1 MKQFDTR
8 IQMKRDSA
16 TNWTSSNP
24 VLLNGEIIIV
34 DTNSGDIRYKVG
46 DGIKTYTQLPFS
58 DESLIA
64 SMLSLNG
71 GTMNGNIN
79 MSNHKITGLGAP
91 VNPSDAVRQQD
102 LEVLS
107 NEIDDIIEGTT
118 AITLPIA
125 DETKLGGVKIG
136 EGINVD
142 GEGVIS
148 AESQFPTGGT
158 PGQLLTKTETGEE
171 WSDAPSGLPEGGA
184 EGQVLAKT
192 TTGNGWITPAGQ
204 AVNNVTGAE
213 VFNDFHNTATG
224 IFSHAEGRFTSATGA
239 LSHAEGYY
247 SSAIGDYSHAEGDG
261 TEAKNGTSHAEGIK
275 TIANGNGQHAQ
286 GKYNIED
293 TIREYAHIVGNGTNF
308 NARSNAHTLDWDGN
322 AWFAG
327 DVFVGGTS
335 QSSGEKL
342 MKEPTGTQG
351 QFLGFTADNVVGA
364 VDGPEGLPSGG
375 TEGQI
380 LYQGA
385 NGAEWGDKPVMYVNI
400 TAESGGT
407 YSADKTAQ
415 EIYEAYQSGYAVF
428 AVPFDTDIPI
438 MLLNYAIK
446 GNTTNEYVAAFSSVA
461 METTYSFLI
470 NDISN
475 YFAFAKAK
483 LDASDIT
490 FTPASPLTS
499 DNVQDAIGEVYTK
512 TAPTHQTI
520 TLSSSAWS
528 SNSQTVTVSGVTADE
543 LDQLITPTPAIASQS
558 AYYEAGIM
566 CTNQG
571 TNSLTFTCQTVP
583 TSNLTVYVVIQPLG

>member
-1 MKQFDTR
+1 MGVKQFDTR

-16 TNWTSSNP
+16 TNWTSANP
-24 VLLNGEIIIV
+24 VLLNGEIIVV

-46 DGIKTYTQLPFS
+46 DGVKTYTQLPFS

-142 GEGVIS
+142 GEGTIS
-148 AESQFPTGGT
+148 AEN
-158 PGQLLTKTETGEE
+158 QL
-171 WSDAPSGLPEGGA
+171 
-184 EGQVLAKT
+184 
-192 TTGNGWITPAGQ
+192 
-204 AVNNVTGAE
+204 
-213 VFNDFHNTATG
+213 
-224 IFSHAEGRFTSATGA
+224 
-239 LSHAEGYY
+239 
-247 SSAIGDYSHAEGDG
+247 
-261 TEAKNGTSHAEGIK
+261 
-275 TIANGNGQHAQ
+275 
-286 GKYNIED
+286 
-293 TIREYAHIVGNGTNF
+293 
-308 NARSNAHTLDWDGN
+308 
-322 AWFAG
+322 
-327 DVFVGGTS
+327 
-335 QSSGEKL
+335 
-342 MKEPTGTQG
+342 PTGTQG
-351 QFLGFTADNVVGA
+351 QYLGFTADNVVGA

-375 TEGQI
+375 TEGQM

-400 TAESGGT
+400 TESGGT

-438 MLLNYAIK
+438 MSLYNAIK
-446 GNTTNEYVAAFSSVA
+446 GEGANEYVANFSSSI
-461 METTYSFLI
+461 MQTFYSVLI
-470 NDISN
+470 NDSSN
-475 YFAFAKAK
+475 YVAFGSANLNA
-483 LDASDIT
+483 DDIS
-490 FTPASPLTS
+490 FTPTSPLTS
-499 DNVQDAIGEVYTK
+499 DNVQDAIEEVYTK